1 MKRLFILIVLLT
13 SFLFAKE
20 NYSQMSTQELIEIIG
35 FVSEKDKASFLK
47 ELEIRVPK
55 MNVNEKIQ
63 YEKRLQEIP
72 ESKPIEDEE

>member
-1 MKRLFILIVLLT
+1 
-13 SFLFAKE
+13 
-20 NYSQMSTQELIEIIG
+20 MSTQELIEIIG

>member
-20 NYSQMSTQELIEIIG
+20 NYSQMSNQELIEIIG

-63 YEKRLQEIP
+63 YEKRLQETP

>member
-1 MKRLFILIVLLT
+1 
-13 SFLFAKE
+13 
-20 NYSQMSTQELIEIIG
+20 MSNQELIEIIG

-63 YEKRLQEIP
+63 YEKRLQETP